1 MKMGLFRATI
11 FLMKALYR
19 KYRPLHLSEVIGQD
33 KTIEQLQG
41 ALTKGKISHA
51 YLFVGPRG
59 CGKTSVA
66 RIFAHEINHFD
77 YQLEDS
83 YIDIIEIDAATFTSV
98 DNIRELR
105 EKAMIMPTLG
115 KYKVYIIDEVHMLSN
130 SAFNALLKILEEPP
144 EHVIFIMATTN
155 PEKIPAT
162 IISRTQIYRFNLAE
176 PKVMQDFLR
185 SVCDKEGIKI
195 SDDALKIIIERGGG
209 SFRDSLSILNQIST
223 INLSEKT
230 IEASD
235 VSAALGI
242 PEHQE
247 IQNLINFYENS
258 DTENITNTLAALLN
272 YGITAESIT
281 LELINQILKNPN
293 PKSLQLVNQLFNVT
307 GSFLEAKLTV
317 ALISNNFA
325 APATV
330 TSTASIAPVAST
342 QPTTPASTTA
352 PTASTATH
360 ITSTADPITT
370 TAASA
375 QHSAT
380 TNPKIPA
387 QSTSA
392 PDTKPSPFAE
402 LREQLAKNAKN
413 HKAERALPPKDP
425 EEMIQEAPPTLPEAV
440 VSSSGDFNFNGFVA
454 NVTNVNPTLMTA
466 LKKSFF
472 VIDGKNFDIYPEKA
486 VYWRILGQKN
496 NLEILR
502 GATNS
507 IELTV
512 RNPDIEVIPK
522 TAVSFEQA
530 AAGQT
535 KKEVT
540 VSPKI
545 ESLSAIMGDIQEVN
559 ENPF

>member
-11 FLMKALYR
+11 FSMKALYR

-195 SDDALKIIIERGGG
+195 SDDALKIITERGGG
-209 SFRDSLSILNQIST
+209 SFRDSLSILNQIGT
-223 INLSEKT
+223 VNLSEKT

-247 IQNLINFYENS
+247 VQNLINFYENS

-281 LELINQILKNPN
+281 LELINQILKNPT

-317 ALISNNFA
+317 TLISNNLA
-325 APATV
+325 TSTTV
-330 TSTASIAPVAST
+330 TSTASIAPVASP
-342 QPTTPASTTA
+342 QPTTPTSTAA

-360 ITSTADPITT
+360 ITST
-370 TAASA
+370 TAPNSYSA
-375 QHSAT
+375 A
-380 TNPKIPA
+380 TNPQP
-387 QSTSA
+387 STATSTPSA
-392 PDTKPSPFAE
+392 KPSPFAE

-425 EEMIQEAPPTLPEAV
+425 EEITQEAPPTLPEAV

-512 RNPDIEVIPK
+512 RNPDVEVIPK

-535 KKEVT
+535 KKAVT

>member
-1 MKMGLFRATI
+1 MGLFRATI

-33 KTIEQLQG
+33 KTIGQLQG

-185 SVCDKEGIKI
+185 SVCDKEGVKI
-195 SDDALKIIIERGGG
+195 SDDALKIITERGGG
-209 SFRDSLSILNQIST
+209 SFRDSLSILNQIGT

-258 DTENITNTLAALLN
+258 DTENITNTLAAFLN

-281 LELINQILKNPN
+281 LELINQILKNPTS
-293 PKSLQLVNQLFNVT
+293 KSLQLVNQLFNVT

-317 ALISNNFA
+317 ALISNSFA
-325 APATV
+325 TPAAV
-330 TSTASIAPVAST
+330 TSTASIAPVSSP
-342 QPTTPASTTA
+342 QPTTPTSTAA
-352 PTASTATH
+352 PTASTAT
-360 ITSTADPITT
+360 
-370 TAASA
+370 SA
-375 QHSAT
+375 PYSAT
-380 TNPKIPA
+380 ANPKIPA

-392 PDTKPSPFAE
+392 PSAKPSPFAE

-425 EEMIQEAPPTLPEAV
+425 EEITQEAPPTLPEAV

-512 RNPDIEVIPK
+512 RNPDVEVIPK

-535 KKEVT
+535 KKAVT

-545 ESLSAIMGDIQEVN
+545 ESLSAIMGDVQEVN

>member
-1 MKMGLFRATI
+1 MGLFRATI

-195 SDDALKIIIERGGG
+195 SDDALKIIAERGGG
-209 SFRDSLSILNQIST
+209 SFRDSLSILNQIGT
-223 INLSEKT
+223 VNLSEKT

-281 LELINQILKNPN
+281 LELINQILKNPT

-317 ALISNNFA
+317 ALISNSFA
-325 APATV
+325 
-330 TSTASIAPVAST
+330 
-342 QPTTPASTTA
+342 TPIASTTA
-352 PTASTATH
+352 PT
-360 ITSTADPITT
+360 P
-370 TAASA
+370 
-375 QHSAT
+375 QSAT
-380 TNPKIPA
+380 ANPKIPT

-392 PDTKPSPFAE
+392 PGAKPSPFAE

-512 RNPDIEVIPK
+512 RNPDVEVIPK

-535 KKEVT
+535 KKAVT

>member
-1 MKMGLFRATI
+1 MGLFRATI

-41 ALTKGKISHA
+41 ALIKGKISHA

-195 SDDALKIIIERGGG
+195 SDDALKIITERGGG
-209 SFRDSLSILNQIST
+209 SFRDSLSILNQIGT
-223 INLSEKT
+223 VNLSEKT

-247 IQNLINFYENS
+247 VQNLINFYENS

-281 LELINQILKNPN
+281 LELINQILKNPT

-317 ALISNNFA
+317 ALISSNFT
-325 APATV
+325 APASIASAAFATPV
-330 TSTASIAPVAST
+330 ASPQLTTPTSTAAPTAST
-342 QPTTPASTTA
+342 AA
-352 PTASTATH
+352 PTASTATP
-360 ITSTADPITT
+360 ITSITT
-370 TAASA
+370 PTP
-375 QHSAT
+375 HSAT
-380 TNPKIPA
+380 TNPQAPA

-392 PDTKPSPFAE
+392 PSAKPSPFAE

-512 RNPDIEVIPK
+512 RNPDVEVIPK

-535 KKEVT
+535 KKAVT

>member
-1 MKMGLFRATI
+1 MGLFRATI
-11 FLMKALYR
+11 FSMKALYR

-41 ALTKGKISHA
+41 ALTNGKISHA

-195 SDDALKIIIERGGG
+195 SDDALKIITERGGG
-209 SFRDSLSILNQIST
+209 SFRDSLSILNQIGT
-223 INLSEKT
+223 VNLSDTT

-281 LELINQILKNPN
+281 LELINQILKNPT

-330 TSTASIAPVAST
+330 TSIASITPVTSP
-342 QPTTPASTTA
+342 QPTA
-352 PTASTATH
+352 PTSTATP
-360 ITSTADPITT
+360 TP
-370 TAASA
+370 
-375 QHSAT
+375 HSAT
-380 TNPKIPA
+380 TNPQPST
-387 QSTSA
+387 QSTSTPGA
-392 PDTKPSPFAE
+392 KPSPFAE

-413 HKAERALPPKDP
+413 HKAERALPPKEP

-535 KKEVT
+535 KKAVT

-545 ESLSAIMGDIQEVN
+545 ESLSAIMGDVQEVN

>member
-41 ALTKGKISHA
+41 ALIKGKISHA

-195 SDDALKIIIERGGG
+195 SDDALRIITERGGG
-209 SFRDSLSILNQIST
+209 SFRDSLSILNQIGT
-223 INLSEKT
+223 VNLSEKT
-230 IEASD
+230 IEVSD

-281 LELINQILKNPN
+281 LELINQILKNPTS
-293 PKSLQLVNQLFNVT
+293 KSLQLVNQLFNVT

-317 ALISNNFA
+317 ALISNSFA
-325 APATV
+325 TPANITSAAFV
-330 TSTASIAPVAST
+330 TPVASP
-342 QPTTPASTTA
+342 QPTTPTTSTAAPTTSTTA
-352 PTASTATH
+352 PV
-360 ITSTADPITT
+360 P
-370 TAASA
+370 
-375 QHSAT
+375 HSAT
-380 TNPKIPA
+380 ANPQPPA
-387 QSTSA
+387 KPTST
-392 PDTKPSPFAE
+392 PGTKPSPFAE

-512 RNPDIEVIPK
+512 RNPDVEVIPK

-535 KKEVT
+535 KKAVT

-545 ESLSAIMGDIQEVN
+545 ESLSAIMGDVQEVN

>member
-1 MKMGLFRATI
+1 MGLFRATI
-11 FLMKALYR
+11 FSMKALYR

-41 ALTKGKISHA
+41 ALIKGKISHA

-66 RIFAHEINHFD
+66 RIFAHEINHFE

-195 SDDALKIIIERGGG
+195 SDDALKIITERGGG
-209 SFRDSLSILNQIST
+209 SFRDSLSILNQIGT
-223 INLSEKT
+223 VNLSDTT

-281 LELINQILKNPN
+281 LELINQILKNPT

-317 ALISNNFA
+317 ALISSNFTTPA
-325 APATV
+325 AV
-330 TSTASIAPVAST
+330 TSTASIAPVTSP
-342 QPTTPASTTA
+342 QPTTPT
-352 PTASTATH
+352 STAAP
-360 ITSTADPITT
+360 ITSTAAPN
-370 TAASA
+370 SY
-375 QHSAT
+375 SAT
-380 TNPKIPA
+380 ASPQSST

-392 PDTKPSPFAE
+392 PSAKPSPFAE

-413 HKAERALPPKDP
+413 HKAEHALPQKDP

-512 RNPDIEVIPK
+512 RNPDVEVIPK

-535 KKEVT
+535 KKAVT

-545 ESLSAIMGDIQEVN
+545 ESLSAIMGDVQEVN

>member
-1 MKMGLFRATI
+1 MGLFRATI

-195 SDDALKIIIERGGG
+195 SDDALKIITERGGG
-209 SFRDSLSILNQIST
+209 SFRDSLSILNQIGT

-258 DTENITNTLAALLN
+258 DTENIANTLAALFN

-281 LELINQILKNPN
+281 LELINQILKNPT

-317 ALISNNFA
+317 ALISNSFA
-325 APATV
+325 TPAAV
-330 TSTASIAPVAST
+330 TSTASIAPVSSP
-342 QPTTPASTTA
+342 QPTTP
-352 PTASTATH
+352 
-360 ITSTADPITT
+360 TSTAAPTTSTT
-370 TAASA
+370 TPTP
-375 QHSAT
+375 HSAT
-380 TNPKIPA
+380 ANSQASIKTT
-387 QSTSA
+387 ST
-392 PDTKPSPFAE
+392 PGVKPSPFAE

-512 RNPDIEVIPK
+512 RDPDVEVIPK

-535 KKEVT
+535 KKAVT

-545 ESLSAIMGDIQEVN
+545 ESLSAIMGDVQEVN

>member
-1 MKMGLFRATI
+1 MGLFRATI

-195 SDDALKIIIERGGG
+195 SDDALKIITERGGG
-209 SFRDSLSILNQIST
+209 SFRDSLSILNQIGT
-223 INLSEKT
+223 VNLSEKT

-281 LELINQILKNPN
+281 LELINQILKNPT

-317 ALISNNFA
+317 ALISNSFA
-325 APATV
+325 TPAAV
-330 TSTASIAPVAST
+330 TSTASIAPVSSP
-342 QPTTPASTTA
+342 QPTTPTSTAA
-352 PTASTATH
+352 PTASTAT
-360 ITSTADPITT
+360 
-370 TAASA
+370 SA
-375 QHSAT
+375 PHSAT
-380 TNPKIPA
+380 TNP
-387 QSTSA
+387 QSSIQSSSTPGA
-392 PDTKPSPFAE
+392 KPSPFAE

-413 HKAERALPPKDP
+413 HKAERALPPKEP
-425 EEMIQEAPPTLPEAV
+425 EDMIEEAPPTLPEAV

-454 NVTNVNPTLMTA
+454 NVTNINPTLMTA

-472 VIDGKNFDIYPEKA
+472 VIEGKNFDIYPEKA

-512 RNPDIEVIPK
+512 RNPDVEVIPK

-535 KKEVT
+535 KKAVT

-545 ESLSAIMGDIQEVN
+545 ESLSAIMGDVQEVN

>member
-1 MKMGLFRATI
+1 MGLFRATI

-41 ALTKGKISHA
+41 ALTKGKVSHA

-162 IISRTQIYRFNLAE
+162 ITSRTQIYRFNLAE

-195 SDDALKIIIERGGG
+195 SDDALKIITERGGG
-209 SFRDSLSILNQIST
+209 SFRDSLSILNQIGT
-223 INLSEKT
+223 VNLSEKT

-281 LELINQILKNPN
+281 LELINQILKNPT

-317 ALISNNFA
+317 ALISSNFA
-325 APATV
+325 TPATV
-330 TSTASIAPVAST
+330 TSTASITPVVSP
-342 QPTTPASTTA
+342 QPAA
-352 PTASTATH
+352 PTASTAAPT
-360 ITSTADPITT
+360 P
-370 TAASA
+370 
-375 QHSAT
+375 HSAT
-380 TNPKIPA
+380 TNPQPST
-387 QSTSA
+387 QSTSTPGA
-392 PDTKPSPFAE
+392 KPSPFAE

-502 GATNS
+502 SATNS

>member
-1 MKMGLFRATI
+1 MGLFRATI
-11 FLMKALYR
+11 FSMKALYR

-195 SDDALKIIIERGGG
+195 SGDALKIITKRGGG
-209 SFRDSLSILNQIST
+209 SFRDSLSILNQIGT
-223 INLSEKT
+223 VNLSEKT

-281 LELINQILKNPN
+281 LELINQILKNPT

-317 ALISNNFA
+317 ALISSNFA
-325 APATV
+325 TPATV
-330 TSTASIAPVAST
+330 TSTASITPVVSP
-342 QPTTPASTTA
+342 QPAA
-352 PTASTATH
+352 PTASTAAPTPH
-360 ITSTADPITT
+360 L
-370 TAASA
+370 
-375 QHSAT
+375 AT
-380 TNPKIPA
+380 TNPQPST
-387 QSTSA
+387 QSTSTPGA
-392 PDTKPSPFAE
+392 KPSPFAE

>member
-1 MKMGLFRATI
+1 MGLFRATI

-185 SVCDKEGIKI
+185 FVCDKEGIKI
-195 SDDALKIIIERGGG
+195 SDDALKIITERGGG
-209 SFRDSLSILNQIST
+209 SFRDSLSILNQIGT
-223 INLSEKT
+223 VNLSEKT

-281 LELINQILKNPN
+281 LELINQILKNPT

-317 ALISNNFA
+317 ALISSNF
-325 APATV
+325 TV
-330 TSTASIAPVAST
+330 PASIASAAFATPVASP
-342 QPTTPASTTA
+342 QPTTPTSTAAPSASTVTPIASTTA
-352 PTASTATH
+352 PV
-360 ITSTADPITT
+360 P
-370 TAASA
+370 
-375 QHSAT
+375 QSAT
-380 TNPKIPA
+380 ANPKIPA
-387 QSTSA
+387 QSTST
-392 PDTKPSPFAE
+392 PGVKPSPFAE

-472 VIDGKNFDIYPEKA
+472 IIDGKNFDIYPEKA

-496 NLEILR
+496 NFEILR

-512 RNPDIEVIPK
+512 RNPDVEVIPK

-535 KKEVT
+535 KKAVT

>member
-115 KYKVYIIDEVHMLSN
+115 RYKVYIIDEVHMLSN

-195 SDDALKIIIERGGG
+195 SDDALKIITERGGG
-209 SFRDSLSILNQIST
+209 SFRDSLSILNQIGT
-223 INLSEKT
+223 VNLSEKT

-281 LELINQILKNPN
+281 LELINQILKNPT

-317 ALISNNFA
+317 ALISNNF
-325 APATV
+325 
-330 TSTASIAPVAST
+330 
-342 QPTTPASTTA
+342 TTPIASTTA
-352 PTASTATH
+352 PT
-360 ITSTADPITT
+360 P
-370 TAASA
+370 
-375 QHSAT
+375 HSAT
-380 TNPKIPA
+380 TNPQPST
-387 QSTSA
+387 QSTSTPGA
-392 PDTKPSPFAE
+392 KPSPFAE

-413 HKAERALPPKDP
+413 HKAERALPPKEP

-512 RNPDIEVIPK
+512 RNPDVEVIPK

-535 KKEVT
+535 KKAVT

>member
-1 MKMGLFRATI
+1 MGLFRATI
-11 FLMKALYR
+11 FSMKALYR

-195 SDDALKIIIERGGG
+195 SDDALKIITERGGG
-209 SFRDSLSILNQIST
+209 SFRDSLSILNQIGT
-223 INLSEKT
+223 VNLSEKT

-281 LELINQILKNPN
+281 LELINQILKNPT

-330 TSTASIAPVAST
+330 TSTASIAPVASP
-342 QPTTPASTTA
+342 QPTTPASTAA
-352 PTASTATH
+352 P
-360 ITSTADPITT
+360 ITST
-370 TAASA
+370 SA
-375 QHSAT
+375 PTQYSAT
-380 TNPKIPA
+380 TNPKIPT

-392 PDTKPSPFAE
+392 PSAKPSPFAE

-535 KKEVT
+535 KKAVT

>member
-11 FLMKALYR
+11 FSMKALYR

-195 SDDALKIIIERGGG
+195 SDDALKIITERGGG
-209 SFRDSLSILNQIST
+209 SFRDSLSILNQIGT

-281 LELINQILKNPN
+281 LELINQILKNPT

-317 ALISNNFA
+317 ALISSNFA
-325 APATV
+325 TPAAV
-330 TSTASIAPVAST
+330 TSTASIAPVASP
-342 QPTTPASTTA
+342 QPTTPASTAA
-352 PTASTATH
+352 P
-360 ITSTADPITT
+360 ITSTTT
-370 TAASA
+370 SA
-375 QHSAT
+375 PHSAT
-380 TNPKIPA
+380 TNPQPST
-387 QSTSA
+387 QSTSTPGA
-392 PDTKPSPFAE
+392 KPSPFAE

-413 HKAERALPPKDP
+413 HKAERALPPKEP
-425 EEMIQEAPPTLPEAV
+425 EEMIEEAPPTLPEAV

-454 NVTNVNPTLMTA
+454 NVTNINPTLMTA

-472 VIDGKNFDIYPEKA
+472 VIEGKNFDIYPEKA

-512 RNPDIEVIPK
+512 RNPDVEVIPK

-535 KKEVT
+535 KKAVT

-545 ESLSAIMGDIQEVN
+545 ESLSAIMGDVQEIN

>member
-11 FLMKALYR
+11 FSMKALYR

-195 SDDALKIIIERGGG
+195 SDDALKIITERGGG
-209 SFRDSLSILNQIST
+209 SFRDSLSILNQIGT
-223 INLSEKT
+223 VNLSEKT

-247 IQNLINFYENS
+247 IQNFINFYENS

-281 LELINQILKNPN
+281 LELINQILKNPT

-317 ALISNNFA
+317 ALISSNFA
-325 APATV
+325 TPATV
-330 TSTASIAPVAST
+330 TSTASITPVVSP
-342 QPTTPASTTA
+342 QPAA
-352 PTASTATH
+352 PTASTAAPTPH
-360 ITSTADPITT
+360 L
-370 TAASA
+370 
-375 QHSAT
+375 AT
-380 TNPKIPA
+380 TNPQPST
-387 QSTSA
+387 QSTSTPGA
-392 PDTKPSPFAE
+392 KPSPFAE

>member
-1 MKMGLFRATI
+1 MGLFRATI
-11 FLMKALYR
+11 FSMKALYR

-195 SDDALKIIIERGGG
+195 SDDALKIITERGGG
-209 SFRDSLSILNQIST
+209 SFRDSLSILNQIGT
-223 INLSEKT
+223 VNLSDTT

-281 LELINQILKNPN
+281 LELINQILKNPT

-317 ALISNNFA
+317 ALISSNFTTPA
-325 APATV
+325 AV
-330 TSTASIAPVAST
+330 TSTASIAPVTSP
-342 QPTTPASTTA
+342 QPTTPT
-352 PTASTATH
+352 STAAP
-360 ITSTADPITT
+360 ITSTAAPN
-370 TAASA
+370 SY
-375 QHSAT
+375 SAT
-380 TNPKIPA
+380 ASPQSST

-392 PDTKPSPFAE
+392 PSAKPSPFAE

-413 HKAERALPPKDP
+413 HKAEHALPQKDP

-512 RNPDIEVIPK
+512 RNPDVEVIPK

-535 KKEVT
+535 KKAVT

-545 ESLSAIMGDIQEVN
+545 ESLSAIMGDVQEVN

>member
-1 MKMGLFRATI
+1 MGLFRATI

-185 SVCDKEGIKI
+185 SVCNKEGIKI
-195 SDDALKIIIERGGG
+195 SDDALKIITERGGG
-209 SFRDSLSILNQIST
+209 SFRDSLSILNQIGT
-223 INLSEKT
+223 VNLSEET

-258 DTENITNTLAALLN
+258 DTENITNALAALLN

-281 LELINQILKNPN
+281 LELINQILKNPT

-317 ALISNNFA
+317 ALISNSFA
-325 APATV
+325 TPATV
-330 TSTASIAPVAST
+330 ASAASIAPVTSP
-342 QPTTPASTTA
+342 QPTTPTSTAA
-352 PTASTATH
+352 PTASTAT
-360 ITSTADPITT
+360 
-370 TAASA
+370 SA
-375 QHSAT
+375 PHSAT
-380 TNPKIPA
+380 TNP
-387 QSTSA
+387 QSSIQSSSTPGA
-392 PDTKPSPFAE
+392 KPSPFAE

-413 HKAERALPPKDP
+413 HKAERALPPKEP
-425 EEMIQEAPPTLPEAV
+425 EEMIEEAPPTLPEAV

-454 NVTNVNPTLMTA
+454 NVTNINPTLMTA

-472 VIDGKNFDIYPEKA
+472 VIEGKNFDIYPEKA

-559 ENPF
+559 DNPF

>member
-1 MKMGLFRATI
+1 MGLFRATI

-41 ALTKGKISHA
+41 ALTKGKVSHA

-162 IISRTQIYRFNLAE
+162 ITSRTQIYRFNLAE

-195 SDDALKIIIERGGG
+195 SDDALKIITERGGG
-209 SFRDSLSILNQIST
+209 SFRDSLSILNQIGT
-223 INLSEKT
+223 VNLSEKT

-281 LELINQILKNPN
+281 LELINQILKNPT

-317 ALISNNFA
+317 ALISSNFA
-325 APATV
+325 TPATV
-330 TSTASIAPVAST
+330 TSTASITPVVSP
-342 QPTTPASTTA
+342 QPAA
-352 PTASTATH
+352 PTASTAAPT
-360 ITSTADPITT
+360 P
-370 TAASA
+370 
-375 QHSAT
+375 HSAT
-380 TNPKIPA
+380 TNPQPST
-387 QSTSA
+387 QSTSTPGA
-392 PDTKPSPFAE
+392 KPSPFAE

>member
-1 MKMGLFRATI
+1 MGLFRATI
-11 FLMKALYR
+11 FSMKALYR

-195 SDDALKIIIERGGG
+195 SDDALKIITERGGG
-209 SFRDSLSILNQIST
+209 SFRDSLSILNQIGT

-258 DTENITNTLAALLN
+258 DTKKITHTLAALLN

-281 LELINQILKNPN
+281 LELINQILKNPT

-325 APATV
+325 TPATV
-330 TSTASIAPVAST
+330 TSTTSIAPVTSPQPATPTST
-342 QPTTPASTTA
+342 ATSI
-352 PTASTATH
+352 ASTAAPN
-360 ITSTADPITT
+360 SY
-370 TAASA
+370 
-375 QHSAT
+375 SAT
-380 TNPKIPA
+380 TNSQASVK
-387 QSTSA
+387 STSTPGA
-392 PDTKPSPFAE
+392 KPSPFAE

-413 HKAERALPPKDP
+413 HKAERALPPKEP

-512 RNPDIEVIPK
+512 RNPDVEVIPK

-535 KKEVT
+535 KKAVT

-545 ESLSAIMGDIQEVN
+545 ESLSAIMGDVQEVN

>member
-1 MKMGLFRATI
+1 MGLFRATI

-66 RIFAHEINHFD
+66 RIFAHEINRFD

-195 SDDALKIIIERGGG
+195 SDDALKIITERGGG
-209 SFRDSLSILNQIST
+209 SFRDSLSILNQIGT
-223 INLSEKT
+223 VNLSEKT

-281 LELINQILKNPN
+281 LELINQILKNPT

-317 ALISNNFA
+317 ALISNSFA
-325 APATV
+325 TPAAV
-330 TSTASIAPVAST
+330 TSTASIAPVSSP
-342 QPTTPASTTA
+342 QPTTPTSTAA
-352 PTASTATH
+352 PTASTAT
-360 ITSTADPITT
+360 
-370 TAASA
+370 SA
-375 QHSAT
+375 PHSAT
-380 TNPKIPA
+380 TNP
-387 QSTSA
+387 QSSIQSSSTPGA
-392 PDTKPSPFAE
+392 KPSPFAE

-413 HKAERALPPKDP
+413 HKAERALPPKEP

-535 KKEVT
+535 KKAVT

-545 ESLSAIMGDIQEVN
+545 ESLSAIMGDVQEVN

>member
-1 MKMGLFRATI
+1 MGLFRATI

-195 SDDALKIIIERGGG
+195 SDDALKIITERGGG
-209 SFRDSLSILNQIST
+209 SFRDSLSILNQIGT

-258 DTENITNTLAALLN
+258 DTENITNTLATLLN

-281 LELINQILKNPN
+281 LELINQILKNPT
-293 PKSLQLVNQLFNVT
+293 PKSLQLVDQLFNVT

-330 TSTASIAPVAST
+330 TSTASIAPVASP
-342 QPTTPASTTA
+342 QPSTPIASITTPT
-352 PTASTATH
+352 P
-360 ITSTADPITT
+360 
-370 TAASA
+370 
-375 QHSAT
+375 HSAT
-380 TNPKIPA
+380 TNPQAPA

-392 PDTKPSPFAE
+392 PGAKPSPFAE

-413 HKAERALPPKDP
+413 HKAERALPQKDP

-512 RNPDIEVIPK
+512 KNPDVEVIPK

-535 KKEVT
+535 KKAVT

-545 ESLSAIMGDIQEVN
+545 ESLSAIMGDVQEVN

>member
-41 ALTKGKISHA
+41 ALIKGKISHA

-195 SDDALKIIIERGGG
+195 SDDALKIITERGGG
-209 SFRDSLSILNQIST
+209 SFRDSLSILNQIGT
-223 INLSEKT
+223 VNLSEKT
-230 IEASD
+230 IKASD

-258 DTENITNTLAALLN
+258 DTENITNTLAALFN

-281 LELINQILKNPN
+281 LELINQILKNPT

-317 ALISNNFA
+317 ALISNSFA
-325 APATV
+325 TPAVV
-330 TSTASIAPVAST
+330 TSTASIAPVASP
-342 QPTTPASTTA
+342 QPSTPIASITTPT
-352 PTASTATH
+352 P
-360 ITSTADPITT
+360 
-370 TAASA
+370 
-375 QHSAT
+375 HSAT
-380 TNPKIPA
+380 TNPQAPA

-392 PDTKPSPFAE
+392 PGAKPSPFAE
-402 LREQLAKNAKN
+402 IREQLAKNAKN
-413 HKAERALPPKDP
+413 HKAERALPQKDP

-512 RNPDIEVIPK
+512 RNPDVEVIPK

-535 KKEVT
+535 KKAVT

>member
-1 MKMGLFRATI
+1 MGLFRATI

-195 SDDALKIIIERGGG
+195 SDDALKIITERGGG
-209 SFRDSLSILNQIST
+209 SFRDSLSILNQIGT
-223 INLSEKT
+223 VNLSEKT

-281 LELINQILKNPN
+281 LELINQILKNPT

-325 APATV
+325 TPATV
-330 TSTASIAPVAST
+330 TSTASIAPVASP
-342 QPTTPASTTA
+342 QPATPTSTATPTASTATPIASTTA
-352 PTASTATH
+352 PT
-360 ITSTADPITT
+360 P
-370 TAASA
+370 
-375 QHSAT
+375 HSAT
-380 TNPKIPA
+380 TNPQPST
-387 QSTSA
+387 QSTSTPGA
-392 PDTKPSPFAE
+392 KPSPFAE

-413 HKAERALPPKDP
+413 HKAERALPPKEP

-512 RNPDIEVIPK
+512 RNPDVEVIPK

-535 KKEVT
+535 KKAVT

>member
-1 MKMGLFRATI
+1 MGLFRATI

-41 ALTKGKISHA
+41 ALTKGKVSHA

-162 IISRTQIYRFNLAE
+162 ITSRTQIYRFNLAE

-195 SDDALKIIIERGGG
+195 SDDALKIITERGGG
-209 SFRDSLSILNQIST
+209 SFRDSLSILNQIGT
-223 INLSEKT
+223 VNLSEKT

-281 LELINQILKNPN
+281 LELINQILKNPT

-317 ALISNNFA
+317 ALISSNFA
-325 APATV
+325 TPAAV
-330 TSTASIAPVAST
+330 TSTASIAPVSSP
-342 QPTTPASTTA
+342 QPTTP
-352 PTASTATH
+352 
-360 ITSTADPITT
+360 TSTPGA
-370 TAASA
+370 
-375 QHSAT
+375 
-380 TNPKIPA
+380 
-387 QSTSA
+387 
-392 PDTKPSPFAE
+392 KPSPFAE

>member
-11 FLMKALYR
+11 FSMKALYR

-195 SDDALKIIIERGGG
+195 SDDALKIITERGGG
-209 SFRDSLSILNQIST
+209 SFRDSLSILNQIGT
-223 INLSEKT
+223 VNLSEET

-235 VSAALGI
+235 VSATLGI

-247 IQNLINFYENS
+247 VQNLINFYENS
-258 DTENITNTLAALLN
+258 DTENITNTLAALFN

-281 LELINQILKNPN
+281 LELINQILKNPT

-317 ALISNNFA
+317 ALISSNFT
-325 APATV
+325 AP
-330 TSTASIAPVAST
+330 I
-342 QPTTPASTTA
+342 ASTTA
-352 PTASTATH
+352 PT
-360 ITSTADPITT
+360 
-370 TAASA
+370 

-387 QSTSA
+387 QSTSVPGA
-392 PDTKPSPFAE
+392 KPSPFAE

-413 HKAERALPPKDP
+413 HKAERALPPKEP
-425 EEMIQEAPPTLPEAV
+425 EEMIEEAPPTLPEAV

-454 NVTNVNPTLMTA
+454 NVTNINPTLMTA

-472 VIDGKNFDIYPEKA
+472 VIEGKNFDIYPEKA

-512 RNPDIEVIPK
+512 RNPDVEVIPK

-535 KKEVT
+535 KKAVT

-545 ESLSAIMGDIQEVN
+545 ESLSAIMGDVQEVN

>member
-1 MKMGLFRATI
+1 MGLFRATI

-66 RIFAHEINHFD
+66 RIFAHEINHFN

-162 IISRTQIYRFNLAE
+162 ITSRTQIYRFNLAE

-195 SDDALKIIIERGGG
+195 SDDALKIITERGGG
-209 SFRDSLSILNQIST
+209 SFRDSLSILNQIGT
-223 INLSEKT
+223 VNLSEKT

-281 LELINQILKNPN
+281 LELINQILKNPT

-325 APATV
+325 APANIASAAFATPV
-330 TSTASIAPVAST
+330 TSP
-342 QPTTPASTTA
+342 QPTTPTTSTATHIASTTA
-352 PTASTATH
+352 PTTR
-360 ITSTADPITT
+360 
-370 TAASA
+370 
-375 QHSAT
+375 SAT
-380 TNPKIPA
+380 TNPQPSAKPT
-387 QSTSA
+387 STPGA
-392 PDTKPSPFAE
+392 KPSPFAE

-413 HKAERALPPKDP
+413 HKAERALPPKEP

-512 RNPDIEVIPK
+512 RNPDVEVIPK

-535 KKEVT
+535 KKAVT

-545 ESLSAIMGDIQEVN
+545 ESLSAIMGDVQEVN

>member
-1 MKMGLFRATI
+1 MGLFRATI
-11 FLMKALYR
+11 FSMKALYR

-195 SDDALKIIIERGGG
+195 SDDALKIITERGGG
-209 SFRDSLSILNQIST
+209 SFRDSLSILNQIGT
-223 INLSEKT
+223 VNLSEKT

-272 YGITAESIT
+272 YGITAELIT
-281 LELINQILKNPN
+281 LELINQILKNPT

-317 ALISNNFA
+317 ALISNSFA
-325 APATV
+325 TPATV
-330 TSTASIAPVAST
+330 TSTTSIAPVTSPQPATPTST
-342 QPTTPASTTA
+342 ATSI
-352 PTASTATH
+352 ASTAAPN
-360 ITSTADPITT
+360 SY
-370 TAASA
+370 
-375 QHSAT
+375 SAT
-380 TNPKIPA
+380 TNSQASVK
-387 QSTSA
+387 STSTPGA
-392 PDTKPSPFAE
+392 KPSPFAE

-413 HKAERALPPKDP
+413 HKAERALPPKEP

-512 RNPDIEVIPK
+512 RNPDVEVIPK

-535 KKEVT
+535 KKAVT

-545 ESLSAIMGDIQEVN
+545 ESLSAIMGDVQEVN

>member
-1 MKMGLFRATI
+1 MGLFRATI

-195 SDDALKIIIERGGG
+195 SDDALKIITERGGG

-223 INLSEKT
+223 INLSEKA
-230 IEASD
+230 IETSD

-281 LELINQILKNPN
+281 LELINQILKNPT
-293 PKSLQLVNQLFNVT
+293 PKSLKLVNQLFNVT

-317 ALISNNFA
+317 ALISSNFT
-325 APATV
+325 APANIASAAFATPIASPQPA
-330 TSTASIAPVAST
+330 TSTTST
-342 QPTTPASTTA
+342 TTPTTSTT
-352 PTASTATH
+352 
-360 ITSTADPITT
+360 TSTPG
-370 TAASA
+370 
-375 QHSAT
+375 
-380 TNPKIPA
+380 
-387 QSTSA
+387 
-392 PDTKPSPFAE
+392 TKPSPFAE

-413 HKAERALPPKDP
+413 HKAERALPPKEP

-512 RNPDIEVIPK
+512 RNPDVEVIPK

-535 KKEVT
+535 KKAVT

-545 ESLSAIMGDIQEVN
+545 ESLSAIMGDVQEVN

>member
-1 MKMGLFRATI
+1 MGLFRATI
-11 FLMKALYR
+11 FSMKALYR

-195 SDDALKIIIERGGG
+195 SDDALKIITERGGG
-209 SFRDSLSILNQIST
+209 SFRDSLSILNQIGT
-223 INLSEKT
+223 VNLSEKT

-258 DTENITNTLAALLN
+258 DTKKITHTLAALLN

-281 LELINQILKNPN
+281 LELINQILKNPT

-325 APATV
+325 TPATV
-330 TSTASIAPVAST
+330 TSTTSIAPVTSP
-342 QPTTPASTTA
+342 QPATP
-352 PTASTATH
+352 
-360 ITSTADPITT
+360 TSTAAPITT
-370 TAASA
+370 TTAPAP
-375 QHSAT
+375 HSAT
-380 TNPKIPA
+380 ASPQSST

-392 PDTKPSPFAE
+392 PSAKPSPFAE
-402 LREQLAKNAKN
+402 IREQLAKNAKN

-425 EEMIQEAPPTLPEAV
+425 EEMTQEAPPTLPEAV

-512 RNPDIEVIPK
+512 KNPDVEVIPK

-535 KKEVT
+535 KKAVT

-545 ESLSAIMGDIQEVN
+545 ESLSAIMGDVQEVN

>member
-41 ALTKGKISHA
+41 ALTKGKVSHA

-195 SDDALKIIIERGGG
+195 SDDALKIITERGGG
-209 SFRDSLSILNQIST
+209 SFRDSLSILNQIGT
-223 INLSEKT
+223 VNLSEKT

-281 LELINQILKNPN
+281 LELINQILKNPT

-317 ALISNNFA
+317 ALISNSFA
-325 APATV
+325 TPAAV
-330 TSTASIAPVAST
+330 TSTASIAPVSSP
-342 QPTTPASTTA
+342 QPTTPTSTAA
-352 PTASTATH
+352 PTAS
-360 ITSTADPITT
+360 ITT
-370 TAASA
+370 SA
-375 QHSAT
+375 PHSAT
-380 TNPKIPA
+380 TNPQLST
-387 QSTSA
+387 QSTSTPGA
-392 PDTKPSPFAE
+392 KPSPFAE

-512 RNPDIEVIPK
+512 RNPDVEVIPK

-535 KKEVT
+535 KKAVT

-545 ESLSAIMGDIQEVN
+545 ESLSAIMGDVQEVN

>member
-1 MKMGLFRATI
+1 MGLFRATI

-195 SDDALKIIIERGGG
+195 SDDALKIITERGGG
-209 SFRDSLSILNQIST
+209 SFRDSLSILNQIGT
-223 INLSEKT
+223 VNLSEET

-281 LELINQILKNPN
+281 LELINQILKNPT

-317 ALISNNFA
+317 ALISNSFA
-325 APATV
+325 
-330 TSTASIAPVAST
+330 
-342 QPTTPASTTA
+342 TPIASTTA

-370 TAASA
+370 TTAPAP
-375 QHSAT
+375 HSAT

-387 QSTSA
+387 QSTST
-392 PDTKPSPFAE
+392 PSTKPSPFAE

-496 NLEILR
+496 NIEILR

-512 RNPDIEVIPK
+512 RNPDVEVIPK

-535 KKEVT
+535 KKAVT

-545 ESLSAIMGDIQEVN
+545 ESLSAIMGDVQEVN

>member
-195 SDDALKIIIERGGG
+195 SDDALKIITERGGG
-209 SFRDSLSILNQIST
+209 SFRDSLSILNQIGT
-223 INLSEKT
+223 VNLSEKT

-281 LELINQILKNPN
+281 LELINQILKNPT

-317 ALISNNFA
+317 ALISSNFA
-325 APATV
+325 TPATV
-330 TSTASIAPVAST
+330 TSTASITPVVSP
-342 QPTTPASTTA
+342 QPAA
-352 PTASTATH
+352 PTASTAAPT
-360 ITSTADPITT
+360 P
-370 TAASA
+370 
-375 QHSAT
+375 HSAT
-380 TNPKIPA
+380 TNPQPST
-387 QSTSA
+387 QSTSTPGA
-392 PDTKPSPFAE
+392 KPSPFAE

-535 KKEVT
+535 KKAVT

-545 ESLSAIMGDIQEVN
+545 ESLSAIMGDIQEVS

>member
-1 MKMGLFRATI
+1 MGLFRATI

-33 KTIEQLQG
+33 KTIGQLQG

-185 SVCDKEGIKI
+185 SVCDKEGVKI
-195 SDDALKIIIERGGG
+195 SDDALKIITERGGG
-209 SFRDSLSILNQIST
+209 SFRDSLSILNQIGT

-281 LELINQILKNPN
+281 LELINQILKNPTS
-293 PKSLQLVNQLFNVT
+293 KSLQLVNQLFNVT

-317 ALISNNFA
+317 ALISNSFA
-325 APATV
+325 TPAAV
-330 TSTASIAPVAST
+330 TSTASIAPVSSP
-342 QPTTPASTTA
+342 QPTTPTSTAA
-352 PTASTATH
+352 PTASTAT
-360 ITSTADPITT
+360 
-370 TAASA
+370 SA
-375 QHSAT
+375 PYSAT
-380 TNPKIPA
+380 ANPKIPA

-392 PDTKPSPFAE
+392 PSAKPSPFAE

-425 EEMIQEAPPTLPEAV
+425 EEITQEAPPTLPEAV

-512 RNPDIEVIPK
+512 RNPDVEVIPK

-535 KKEVT
+535 KKAVT

>member
-1 MKMGLFRATI
+1 MGLFRATI

-195 SDDALKIIIERGGG
+195 SDDALKIITERGGG
-209 SFRDSLSILNQIST
+209 SFRDSLSILNQIGT
-223 INLSEKT
+223 VNLSDTT

-281 LELINQILKNPN
+281 LELINQILKNPT

-325 APATV
+325 TPVAV
-330 TSTASIAPVAST
+330 TSTASITPVVSP
-342 QPTTPASTTA
+342 QPTTPT
-352 PTASTATH
+352 STAAP
-360 ITSTADPITT
+360 ITSTAAPN
-370 TAASA
+370 SY
-375 QHSAT
+375 SAT
-380 TNPKIPA
+380 ASPQSST

-392 PDTKPSPFAE
+392 PSAKPSPFAE

-413 HKAERALPPKDP
+413 HKAERALPQKDP

-512 RNPDIEVIPK
+512 RNPDVEVIPK

-535 KKEVT
+535 KKAVT

-545 ESLSAIMGDIQEVN
+545 ESLSAIMGDVQEVN

>member
-41 ALTKGKISHA
+41 ALIKGKISHA

-195 SDDALKIIIERGGG
+195 SDDALKIITERGGG
-209 SFRDSLSILNQIST
+209 SFRDSLSILNQIGT

-258 DTENITNTLAALLN
+258 DTKKITHTLAALLN

-281 LELINQILKNPN
+281 LELINQILKNPT

-325 APATV
+325 TPATV
-330 TSTASIAPVAST
+330 TSTTSIAPVTSPQPATPTST
-342 QPTTPASTTA
+342 ATSI
-352 PTASTATH
+352 ASTAAPN
-360 ITSTADPITT
+360 SY
-370 TAASA
+370 
-375 QHSAT
+375 SAT
-380 TNPKIPA
+380 TNSQASVK
-387 QSTSA
+387 STSTPGA
-392 PDTKPSPFAE
+392 KPSPFAE

-413 HKAERALPPKDP
+413 HKAERALPPKEP

-512 RNPDIEVIPK
+512 RNPDVEVIPK

-535 KKEVT
+535 KKAVT